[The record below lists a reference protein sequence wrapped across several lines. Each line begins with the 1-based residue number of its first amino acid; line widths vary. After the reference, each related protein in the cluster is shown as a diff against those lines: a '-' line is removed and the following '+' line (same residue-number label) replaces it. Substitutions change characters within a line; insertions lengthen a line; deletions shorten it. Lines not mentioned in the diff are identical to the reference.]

1 MDLIKKYKIGIL
13 ITVAIIAGTYH
24 LYSDDELNPKAS
36 KWIEYYSIPTD
47 LNENAFIGLI
57 ALSPSNDISTSHA
70 IGIYEKKLGEI
81 SKGSLDYFQQLKYP
95 DIKGLP
101 EVYEEDY
108 FCEFNKGNCLVETV
122 KNRDFLEKF
131 TVEFSSVTKQYRELS
146 KLSNFASLNSIATE
160 PNWDSLVPI
169 QRLAAL
175 EVYFHILDN
184 ELELAVEQLSQLISL
199 DRKFLRT
206 ASEAVFHAIPIVNY
220 ELYYQPLIIKLKQK
234 GFSDLGIFKEA
245 LSPLTNDDISM
256 NRMWLMMF
264 AQGTRSL
271 QLKYLADRA
280 EDLGYS
286 LYGFQAQLKYK
297 ENMTLNSMFDYYSLQ
312 LMPDN
317 AKKKNLVAWINASS
331 DLADKHSEQ
340 ARKDMDN
347 SIWFTIKNYRNIVGA
362 YLEVTALPKI
372 LNLYD
377 EKFKLDLRL
386 LLLNIITQENKDSL
400 AENLYLEEYR
410 NPYTG
415 EFPKLSNSELCYT
428 LQDDNICI
436 SIF

>member
-1 MDLIKKYKIGIL
+1 MDFIKKFKIGFL
-13 ITVAIIAGTYH
+13 IAIAIIAGTYH
-24 LYSDDELNPKAS
+24 LYSDDELNPEAS

-57 ALSPSNDISTSHA
+57 ALSPSNDISTSQA
-70 IGIYEKKLGEI
+70 IDIYETKLGEI
-81 SKGSLDYFQQLKYP
+81 NKGSLDYFQQLKYP
-95 DIKGLP
+95 DIEGLP
-101 EVYEEDY
+101 EVYEDEF
-108 FCEFNKGNCLVETV
+108 FCEFHKGNCLATTAKDRKE
-122 KNRDFLEKF
+122 LEKI
-131 TVEFSSVTKQYRELS
+131 TEEFASVTLQYR
-146 KLSNFASLNSIATE
+146 KLSMLTNFMPLNSIATE

-169 QRLAAL
+169 QRLAAI

-184 ELELAVEQLSQLISL
+184 DLELAANQLSQLISL

-206 ASEAVFHAIPIVNY
+206 ASEAVFHAIPIVNF
-220 ELYYQPLIIKLKQK
+220 EFYYQPLLIALKQK
-234 GFSDLGIFKEA
+234 GFTNWEIFNKA

-271 QLKYLADRA
+271 QFKYIADRA

-286 LYGFQAQLKYK
+286 LHGFQAQLKYK

-317 AKKKNLVAWINASS
+317 VKKESLVEWINASS
-331 DLADKHSEQ
+331 DLADKHSEKT
-340 ARKDMDN
+340 RKEMDN
-347 SIWFTIKNYRNIVGA
+347 LIWFTIKNYRNIVGA

-372 LNLYD
+372 LNLYG

-386 LLLNIITQENKDSL
+386 LLLNIITQENKDLL
-400 AENLYLEEYR
+400 AENLNIEKYK

-415 EFPKLSNSELCYT
+415 ESPKLSDSELCYT
-428 LQDDNICI
+428 LQGDNICTP
-436 SIF
+436 IF